1 MVIQLLQ
8 HCLTLCHSYWY
19 HSVVVLPR
27 KLVCLVSPK
36 NNMLENLMD
45 VTSTVSSRKL
55 HSVLE
60 YLTIVTS
67 TSFMPKASQLQR
79 LWEMVVDPHVSH
91 EARHRS
97 VTYTEVVSSLP
108 VHCSGVNLKP
118 WANRWCDHFLFV
130 DFKYQRECQPFSHSF
145 WSLNFYKN

>member
-1 MVIQLLQ
+1 
-8 HCLTLCHSYWY
+8 
-19 HSVVVLPR
+19 
-27 KLVCLVSPK
+27 
-36 NNMLENLMD
+36 MLENLMD
-45 VTSTVSSRKL
+45 MTSTISSWKL

-79 LWEMVVDPHVSH
+79 LWEMVVDSHVSH

-108 VHCSGVNLKP
+108 VHCSGVNLI
-118 WANRWCDHFLFV
+118 
-130 DFKYQRECQPFSHSF
+130 QP
-145 WSLNFYKN
+145 